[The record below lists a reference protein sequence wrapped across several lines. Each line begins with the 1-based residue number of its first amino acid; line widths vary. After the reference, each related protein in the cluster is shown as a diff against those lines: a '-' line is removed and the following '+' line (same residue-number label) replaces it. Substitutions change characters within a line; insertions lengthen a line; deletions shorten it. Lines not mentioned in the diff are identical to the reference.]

1 MLQIED
7 LKQEL
12 QNQQPRIHDLREALG
27 YDRLAAEKKKLDEEA
42 AKPDFWNDVENTKKV
57 LKEQKV
63 LSEKMGSYDSLVRM
77 YEDAQTMVELAS
89 EETFSSEKE
98 QEAFLQEIRANIRE
112 IDQKIEEDKLS
123 ALLTGEFDANNAIL
137 TFHAGAG
144 GTEAQD
150 WVQMLYRMYARWSE
164 RHHFKVKVLD
174 YLAGEE
180 AGIKS
185 ASILITGTNAYG
197 FLKSEHGVH
206 RLVRI
211 SPFDASG
218 RRQTSFASLEVM
230 PEIDDDY
237 NIEINPVD
245 LKIDTYRSGGA
256 GGQHVNKT
264 ESAIRITHIP
274 TGVIVACQNERSQHQ
289 NREVAMKM
297 LKAKLAQI
305 KEKEHL
311 KRIEDIKGEQQQIGW
326 GSQIRSYVFMPY
338 TLVKDHR
345 TGCETGNISAV
356 MDGDIDQF
364 INEYLK
370 AASQGELQA

>member
-12 QNQQPRIHDLREALG
+12 QAQQPKIDYLKGALG
-27 YDRLAAEKKKLDEEA
+27 YDQMLQEKKRLDEQA
-42 AKPDFWNDVENTKKV
+42 AQPDFWNDVENTKKV
-57 LKEQKV
+57 LKEQKAV
-63 LSEKMGSYDSLVRM
+63 NEKIASYDILVRM
-77 YEDAQTMVELAS
+77 YEDAQTMLELA
-89 EETFSSEKE
+89 EEESFSDEEE
-98 QEAFLQEIRANIRE
+98 QETFLQEIRQNISE
-112 IDQKIEEDKLS
+112 ITDKIEEEKLS
-123 ALLTGEFDANNAIL
+123 ALLSGEFDANNAIL

-185 ASILITGTNAYG
+185 ASILISGTNTYG

-237 NIEINPVD
+237 DIEINPAD
-245 LKIDTYRSGGA
+245 LKVDTYRSGGA

-264 ESAIRITHIP
+264 ESAIRITHLP

-297 LKAKLAQI
+297 LKSKLVKI

-345 TGCETGNISAV
+345 TNYETGNINAV
-356 MDGDIDQF
+356 MDGELDPF

-370 AASQGELQA
+370 AVSLGEL